1 MLVSRKSARFSP
13 SSSVAYAV
21 SCSAAFRAVT
31 RDLVSSV
38 FMIYIFDL
46 DGTLYNKKG
55 LKIRMIFR
63 ALQAKHP
70 ISMLAME
77 RSSRREISGIDTGNI
92 TYETLF
98 EKMASRSGKSIESVR
113 AWYESWYMPTM
124 VDEIR
129 RHFPLRP
136 GIKQCLEGFKAK
148 GDRMAILSDYGCI
161 REKLDALGLDASL
174 FDELIDAPSIGGYK
188 PAPTVFKK
196 TLKIL
201 GAEPKDCLM
210 IGDRPER
217 DGGSERVGVR
227 FLYIDDFMKFYVSK

>member
-55 LKIRMIFR
+55 LKIRMILR
-63 ALQAKHP
+63 SLQAKRP

-77 RSSRREISGIDTGNI
+77 RLSRGEISGIDTGNI

-98 EKMASRSGKSIESVR
+98 DWVRVYQKPEYTGIEDVLNEEEQVSANSSNTVYDLQGR
-113 AWYESWYMPTM
+113 M
-124 VDEIR
+124 VQDT
-129 RHFPLRP
+129 
-136 GIKQCLEGFKAK
+136 KA
-148 GDRMAILSDYGCI
+148 
-161 REKLDALGLDASL
+161 
-174 FDELIDAPSIGGYK
+174 GG
-188 PAPTVFKK
+188 
-196 TLKIL
+196 
-201 GAEPKDCLM
+201 
-210 IGDRPER
+210 
-217 DGGSERVGVR
+217 
-227 FLYIDDFMKFYVSK
+227 LYIVDGKKVVM

>member
-55 LKIRMIFR
+55 LKIRMILR
-63 ALQAKHP
+63 SLQAKHP

-161 REKLDALGLDASL
+161 REKLDAL
-174 FDELIDAPSIGGYK
+174 SIGGYK

-201 GAEPKDCLM
+201 GAEPQDCLM